1 MRVLSA
7 SPPFRF
13 RELRSRA
20 TRMFAARLGGA
31 PMAAPLCL
39 AADAAAE
46 VAVFTL

>member
-13 RELRSRA
+13 RELRSRV